1 MKLKF
6 LVQVTF
12 LLLLSVCTAQA
23 TTTLTVIGRH
33 PVYKPPLKS
42 VDDLRGM
49 MQTQQAAIR
58 QGLQAAGANE
68 LYAPLMQ
75 QFSQADIQHVEY
87 QAGETFHWMLFRTNG
102 VGRVKAAQDLRWGG
116 KATLSA
122 YEFFIDSGDK
132 RYLFAVPLFCGNL
145 ALKKVFPA
153 PPAPKEIV
161 EKIVQVPS
169 PERIVQVPGP
179 ERIVQVPGP
188 ERIVERFVPGPE
200 RIVNIPGP
208 ERIVSVPGPER
219 IVSVPGPERIV
230 ERFVPGPERIVNVPG
245 PERIVSVP
253 GPERIVNVP
262 GPERIV
268 NVPGPE
274 RIVNVPGPERIVN
287 VPGPERVVQV
297 PGPERVVQVP
307 GPERVVRVPGPERVV
322 RVPGPERIVRV
333 PGPERIVPGPE
344 RIVEKLIEA
353 APQCC
358 PECIYPVRFV
368 ADMGYLRL
376 SDPADFGFG
385 RIGVEYAF
393 NQRLSF
399 LGMIGG
405 AAKADGSDGDDAWL
419 IDFMLQ
425 YNMFFMQVADRWN
438 PVFLGFGL
446 GGWMSDG
453 DDDIA
458 SEDSDIDIIAQI
470 GTQVYGHPD
479 SFNTSVFFE
488 ARSGIDET
496 DELSKY
502 GRFGAGLRFRF

>member
-1 MKLKF
+1 MKTVKLKF

-145 ALKKVFPA
+145 ALKEVL
-153 PPAPKEIV
+153 
-161 EKIVQVPS
+161 
-169 PERIVQVPGP
+169 ERIVTVPGP
-179 ERIVQVPGP
+179 EREVL
-188 ERIVERFVPGPE
+188 
-200 RIVNIPGP
+200 
-208 ERIVSVPGPER
+208 
-219 IVSVPGPERIV
+219 
-230 ERFVPGPERIVNVPG
+230 ERIVNVPG
-245 PERIVSVP
+245 PERIVEVP
-253 GPERIVNVP
+253 KYVERIV
-262 GPERIV
+262 EI
-268 NVPGPE
+268 
-274 RIVNVPGPERIVN
+274 
-287 VPGPERVVQV
+287 
-297 PGPERVVQVP
+297 
-307 GPERVVRVPGPERVV
+307 
-322 RVPGPERIVRV
+322 PGPERIVRV
-333 PGPERIVPGPE
+333 PGPERIVQGPE
-344 RIVEKLIEA
+344 RIVEKLVEA

-358 PECIYPVRFV
+358 PPCIYPIRLV

-419 IDFMLQ
+419 VDFMLQ
-425 YNMFFMQVADRWN
+425 YNLFFLQVGDAWN

-446 GGWMSDG
+446 GGWMSNG
-453 DDDIA
+453 DDDID
-458 SEDSDIDIIAQI
+458 SEDSDIDIIAQV
-470 GTQVYGHPD
+470 GTQIYGHPD

-496 DELSKY
+496 DKLSEY